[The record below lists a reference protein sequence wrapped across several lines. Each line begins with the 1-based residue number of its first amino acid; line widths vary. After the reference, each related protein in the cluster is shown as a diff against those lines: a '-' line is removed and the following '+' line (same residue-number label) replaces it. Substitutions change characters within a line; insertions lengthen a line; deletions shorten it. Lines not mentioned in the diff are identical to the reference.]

1 MAFLILGAGAMGS
14 IALRDLIE
22 TYKGDTKII
31 VADFYQQKIEELI
44 KPFKNKNIQSAFC
57 DVRNLDNFINK
68 FSNVNIIINCL
79 QYQYNL
85 NVMNFALKIKANYI
99 DLGGLFHFTNK
110 QLLLNEEFK
119 KNKLLAIIGMGA
131 SPGIT
136 NILSNKAY
144 EYFDILKEIHIRLGS
159 KDFTKY
165 SFKQALPISYSLRT
179 ILEEFSYKPAVFT
192 KGKLKFL
199 RPMSG
204 MKTHKF
210 PKPVGKVKPMYTIHS
225 EIATLPISFKD
236 KGIEEVS
243 FKIAFPED
251 FVNKVKF
258 LRDLG
263 LANEE
268 EIDINGIKIA
278 PIDVVNKVA
287 MSQKVPDVI
296 GKINQ
301 CEIIRVIA
309 KGIKNNKK
317 TTLILDC
324 FTYSKPEWNV
334 GTDINTGSPPSI
346 IAQMIDKKII
356 NTFGVYPPEKVVP
369 FNLFIKELE
378 KRNMH
383 LKIQEKNSWN
393 FKIDE

>member
-22 TYKGDTKII
+22 TYKGNKKII
-31 VADFYQQKIEELI
+31 IADYYHNKAEELI
-44 KPFKNKNIQSAFC
+44 KHFKNKNLKSVFC
-57 DVRNLDNFINK
+57 DVRNLDKFIND
-68 FSNVNIIINCL
+68 FSDVDIIINCL
-79 QYQYNL
+79 QYQYNID
-85 NVMNFALKIKANYI
+85 VMKFALKIKANYI

-110 QLLLNEEFK
+110 QLELNDEFK
-119 KNKLLAIIGMGA
+119 KNKLLAVIGMGA

-136 NILSNKAY
+136 NILANKAY
-144 EYFDILKEIHIRLGS
+144 EHFDILKEIHIRLGS
-159 KDFTKY
+159 KDNTKY
-165 SFKQALPISYSLRT
+165 SFKQALPISYSLKT
-179 ILEEFSYKPAVFT
+179 ILEEFSFKPAIFT

-199 RPMSG
+199 NPMSG
-204 MKTHKF
+204 MKIHKF

-236 KGIEEVS
+236 KEIQEVS

-263 LANEE
+263 LSSEE
-268 EIDINGIKIA
+268 EIDINGVKIS
-278 PIDVVNKVA
+278 PIDLVNKVA
-287 MSQKVPDVI
+287 MSQKIPDII
-296 GKINQ
+296 GEINQ
-301 CEIIRVIA
+301 CEIVRVIG

-317 TTLILDC
+317 STLILDC

-346 IAQMIDKKII
+346 VAQMIDKKII
-356 NTFGVYPPEKVVP
+356 KEFGVLPPEKIIP
-369 FNLFIKELE
+369 FELFIKEIE
-378 KRNMH
+378 KRNMY

-393 FKIDE
+393 LKLEY

>member
-1 MAFLILGAGAMGS
+1 MAFLIFGAGAMGS

-22 TYKGDTKII
+22 TYEGNKEII
-31 VADFYQQKIEELI
+31 VADYYTKKAEDLINSFKTNKKIKVE
-44 KPFKNKNIQSAFC
+44 FC
-57 DVRNLDNFINK
+57 DVRNLDNFIDH
-68 FSNVNIIINCL
+68 FRNVEIIINCL

-85 NVMNFALKIKANYI
+85 DIMKFALKIKAHYI

-110 QLLLNEEFK
+110 QLELNEEFK
-119 KNKLLAIIGMGA
+119 KNNLIAIIGMGA

-136 NILSNKAY
+136 NILANKSY
-144 EYFDILKEIHIRLGS
+144 EYFDTIREIHIRLGS
-159 KDFTKY
+159 KDKTKY
-165 SFKQALPISYSLRT
+165 SFKQVLPLSYSLKT
-179 ILEEFSYKPAVFT
+179 ILEEFSYKPAIFT
-192 KGKLKFL
+192 KGRLKFL
-199 RPMSG
+199 KPMSG
-204 MKTHKF
+204 IKEHNF

-225 EIATLPISFKD
+225 EIATLPYNFKD
-236 KGIEEVS
+236 KGIKEVS

-263 LANEE
+263 LADEK

-287 MSQKVPDVI
+287 MSQPIPKVI

-309 KGIKNNKK
+309 KGIKYNKK
-317 TTLILDC
+317 MTLILDC

-334 GTDINTGSPPSI
+334 GSDINTGSPPSI
-346 IAQMIDKKII
+346 VAQMIDKKLIKEI
-356 NTFGVYPPEKVVP
+356 GVHPPEKVIP
-369 FNLFIKELE
+369 FELFIKEIE
-378 KRNMH
+378 KRNMI
-383 LKIQEKNSWN
+383 LKIEERKSWR
-393 FKIDE
+393 FKD